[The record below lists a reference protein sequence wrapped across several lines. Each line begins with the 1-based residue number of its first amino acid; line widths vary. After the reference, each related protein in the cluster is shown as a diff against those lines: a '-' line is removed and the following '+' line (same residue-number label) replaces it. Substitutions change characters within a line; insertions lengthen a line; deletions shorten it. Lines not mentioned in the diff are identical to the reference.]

1 MKIKLRY
8 LCWVYLLIFSLLVG
22 FVLFD
27 YIQFLR
33 LFFDAITFDVSVL
46 ILLFLASGFLSHK
59 YIKIKAN
66 IAFIIQ
72 VFLLVVLMM
81 ADQVKE
87 LVLLF
92 PDFLSV
98 LIYACFVLFGVTL
111 AVAIKMHEPQK
122 KALSIGIVMLSV
134 GVGMGL
140 GFSFDGKEWFRPLL
154 LIAIVLNMVL
164 FPEVNKKLKF
174 TSTALLVFT
183 FIYSGFSTN
192 AFEYLPSQ
200 KKYHDKLIFSHET
213 PFQKI
218 DVTSWKG
225 NQWFYFNGINQFSTL
240 DEWMYYEPM
249 VHPVMQL
256 SEGVENILI
265 LGGENGLI
273 ARELGKYNEVYRI
286 DILPIDTAF
295 YGLAKRDP
303 IFTTINRKALNNEKI
318 KRIEG
323 SAFRYLNKLKD
334 HYDIIFI
341 DVPDPIDLELNQYYT
356 QEFYEL
362 CHQALKR
369 EGIMIAQSGSPYY
382 ATKAFYAISK
392 TIESV
397 GFNILPLHNQVMT
410 MGEWGWIIGSKAL
423 TTMQLKERCSQLEFE
438 NIETRWINNEAMR
451 MMMSFGKPYTI
462 TDSIEIN
469 SLKNPVIHQYYSVG
483 TWNFD

>member
-1 MKIKLRY
+1 
-8 LCWVYLLIFSLLVG
+8 VG

-27 YIQFLR
+27 YIRFSC
-33 LFFDAITFDVSVL
+33 LFFDANTFDVSVL
-46 ILLFLASGFLSHK
+46 ILFFLASGFLSFK
-59 YIKIKAN
+59 YLKIMGN
-66 IAFIIQ
+66 SAFLIQ
-72 VFLLVVLMM
+72 IFLLVVLMM
-81 ADQVKE
+81 SDHLKE
-87 LVLLF
+87 VVLLY
-92 PDFLSV
+92 PDFLSA
-98 LIYACFVLFGVTL
+98 LIYACFVLFGL
-111 AVAIKMHEPQK
+111 ALVVAVKMHEPQEK
-122 KALSIGIVMLSV
+122 TLSIGIVMLSV

-140 GFSFDGKEWFRPLL
+140 FFLFDGKDWFRPLL
-154 LIAIVLNMVL
+154 LIAIVLNLVL
-164 FPEVNKKLKF
+164 SPEVSKKLKF
-174 TSTALLVFT
+174 TSTALLVLVFAY
-183 FIYSGFSTN
+183 IGFSTIV
-192 AFEYLPSQ
+192 FEYLPSQ
-200 KKYHDKLIFSHET
+200 KKYHDKLVFSHET

-256 SEGVENILI
+256 SKGVENILVI
-265 LGGENGLI
+265 GGENGLI

-295 YGLAKRDP
+295 YGLGKRDP
-303 IFTTINRKALNNEKI
+303 VFKAINQEALSDEKI
-318 KRIEG
+318 IRIEG
-323 SAFRYLNKLKD
+323 SAFRYLNNLKD
-334 HYDIIFI
+334 QYDVIFI

-356 QEFYEL
+356 QEFYQL
-362 CHQALKR
+362 CHQALKS

-410 MGEWGWIIGSKAL
+410 LGEWGWVIGSKTLSAV
-423 TTMQLKERCSQLEFE
+423 QLKERCSQLEFD

-451 MMMSFGKPYTI
+451 MMMSFGKPYMI

>member
-1 MKIKLRY
+1 MKVKLRY
-8 LCWVYLLIFSLLVG
+8 LYWGYLPIFSLLVG
-22 FVLFD
+22 FVIFD
-27 YIQFLR
+27 YIRFLR
-33 LFFDAITFDVSVL
+33 FFFDANTFDGSVL
-46 ILLFLASGFLSHK
+46 ILLLLASGFLSQK
-59 YIKIKAN
+59 YLKIKEN

-72 VFLLVVLMM
+72 ILLLVVLMM

-87 LVLLF
+87 VVLLF

-98 LIYACFVLFGVTL
+98 LIYVCFVLFGLTM
-111 AVAIKMHEPQK
+111 AVAVRISEAQK

-154 LIAIVLNMVL
+154 LIAIVLNL
-164 FPEVNKKLKF
+164 ALSPEVNKKLKF
-174 TSTALLVFT
+174 TSTALLVLAFA
-183 FIYSGFSTN
+183 YSGFSTT

-200 KKYHDKLIFSHET
+200 KKYHDKLTFSHET

-249 VHPVMQL
+249 VHPVMQM
-256 SEGVENILI
+256 SKAVENILVI
-265 LGGENGLI
+265 GGENGLI
-273 ARELGKYNEVYRI
+273 ARELGKYNKVHRI
-286 DILPIDTAF
+286 NILPIDTAF
-295 YGLAKRDP
+295 YGLGKRNP
-303 IFTTINRKALNNEKI
+303 IFTSINQGALSNEKI
-318 KRIEG
+318 VRIEG
-323 SAFRYLNKLKD
+323 NVFRFLNKLKD
-334 HYDIIFI
+334 HYDVIFM

-356 QEFYEL
+356 REFYQL
-362 CHQALKR
+362 CHQALKN
-369 EGIMIAQSGSPYY
+369 EALMIAQSGSPYY

-410 MGEWGWIIGSKAL
+410 LGEWGWVIGSKTLSAA
-423 TTMQLKERCSQLEFE
+423 QLKERCSQLEFDD
-438 NIETRWINNEAMR
+438 IETRWINNEAMR
-451 MMMSFGKPYTI
+451 MMMSFGKPYMI

>member
-1 MKIKLRY
+1 MGNSAF
-8 LCWVYLLIFSLLVG
+8 LIQ
-22 FVLFD
+22 
-27 YIQFLR
+27 I
-33 LFFDAITFDVSVL
+33 
-46 ILLFLASGFLSHK
+46 
-59 YIKIKAN
+59 
-66 IAFIIQ
+66 
-72 VFLLVVLMM
+72 FLLVVLMM
-81 ADQVKE
+81 SDHLKE
-87 LVLLF
+87 VVLLY
-92 PDFLSV
+92 PDFLSA
-98 LIYACFVLFGVTL
+98 LIYACFVLFGL
-111 AVAIKMHEPQK
+111 ALVVAVKMHEPQEK
-122 KALSIGIVMLSV
+122 TLSIGIVMLSV

-140 GFSFDGKEWFRPLL
+140 FFLFDGKDWFRPLL
-154 LIAIVLNMVL
+154 LIAIVLNLVL
-164 FPEVNKKLKF
+164 SPEVSKKLKF
-174 TSTALLVFT
+174 TSTALLVLVFAY
-183 FIYSGFSTN
+183 IGFSTIV
-192 AFEYLPSQ
+192 FEYLPSQ
-200 KKYHDKLIFSHET
+200 KKYHDKLVFSHET

-256 SEGVENILI
+256 SKGVENILVI
-265 LGGENGLI
+265 GGENGLI

-295 YGLAKRDP
+295 YGLGKRDP
-303 IFTTINRKALNNEKI
+303 VFKAINQEALSDEKI
-318 KRIEG
+318 IRIEG
-323 SAFRYLNKLKD
+323 SAFRYLNNLKD
-334 HYDIIFI
+334 QYDVIFI

-356 QEFYEL
+356 QEFYQL
-362 CHQALKR
+362 CHQALKS

-410 MGEWGWIIGSKAL
+410 LGEWGWVIGSKTLSAV
-423 TTMQLKERCSQLEFE
+423 QLKERCSQLEFD

-451 MMMSFGKPYTI
+451 MMMSFGKPYMI